1 MSGLVTFSEDQRD
14 CLQEVVN
21 VAMGKAGDSLARYLQ
36 AFVHLS
42 VPRIRLVGA
51 DCLPQVL
58 REHLGR
64 SQTVSAVRQGFH
76 SATRG
81 GAHGEAVTL
90 YADSSF
96 QAMADLLDFDSA
108 EDANEIELMLD
119 TSNILTGACLSGISE
134 QLGGEVG
141 YSAPSVLGLHCG
153 LTQLM
158 APDQI
163 GWDQA
168 LLIEINYSLE
178 CREFYCT
185 LVLLMPG
192 ETISALRG
200 ILEGLL
206 ADL

>member
-1 MSGLVTFSEDQRD
+1 MTFSEDQRD

-21 VAMGKAGDSLARYLQ
+21 VAMGKAGDSLARFLRT
-36 AFVHLS
+36 FVNLS

-64 SQTVSAVRQGFH
+64 DQTISAVRQGFH

-81 GAHGEAVTL
+81 GVHGEAVTL
-90 YADSSF
+90 YSDSSF
-96 QAMADLLDFDSA
+96 QAMADLLDFDSS
-108 EDANEIELMLD
+108 EDANQIELMLD
-119 TSNILTGACLSGISE
+119 TSNILTGACLNGISE

-158 APDQI
+158 APEQL

-185 LVLLMPG
+185 LVLLMPAD
-192 ETISALRG
+192 TIVALRS
-200 ILEGLL
+200 ILSGLL
-206 ADL
+206 EDL